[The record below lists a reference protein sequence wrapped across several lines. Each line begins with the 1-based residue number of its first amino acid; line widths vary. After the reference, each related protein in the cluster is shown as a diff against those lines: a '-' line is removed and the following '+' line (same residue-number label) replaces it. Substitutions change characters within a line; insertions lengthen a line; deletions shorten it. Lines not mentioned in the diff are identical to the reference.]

1 MKPSMLPLVPLH
13 ARGLLHQPVPDHHR
27 RVQPPQKQSREQ
39 SHRRTPS
46 LPLIAGSQSR
56 VTPSLHNSSSQQRT
70 VRLPPPSPL
79 SQNAY
84 PNAFD
89 PQLHFDA
96 NVKRISHALAPPSI
110 LDRYNQPRA
119 RESMHIRNRPPP
131 RPFDDRPLF
140 FDEPDPIAPLPL
152 FVQEL
157 PRLARGVSENDR
169 LPRRV
174 EMRDEEDFQ
183 PQLPVHVPPPPPP
196 PPPPPLPKQ
205 PLARMDRLPPPNA
218 HAKNAH
224 LHSADVIHAIH
235 DFAYIK
241 LACEE
246 RTVMDGHPRQ
256 HLRDIALRYIN
267 EREGIRIRGGLD
279 ALRQLG
285 LGCVPHP
292 LVKIALSLLGW
303 ADLKAGGVA
312 ADWVTTT
319 WGQPEQEA
327 ALWLL
332 LDWLY
337 PSKALLYP
345 LDDDGG
351 DGASKKPAAK
361 RGGRRDPAELLLP
374 PKMLLP
380 YGAVPRILACLGR
393 RKLFNVS
400 EATPYL
406 TQAAAA
412 LIELDAGGRPVVDIE
427 EMILYWMELWGCWD
441 TSRWPRDVDRIP
453 PAPEKL
459 PPRERCR
466 KSTKAEERPPL
477 RVKLK
482 RARMEQTNHLIL

>member
-1 MKPSMLPLVPLH
+1 M
-13 ARGLLHQPVPDHHR
+13 
-27 RVQPPQKQSREQ
+27 
-39 SHRRTPS
+39 
-46 LPLIAGSQSR
+46 
-56 VTPSLHNSSSQQRT
+56 
-70 VRLPPPSPL
+70 RLPPPSRL

-110 LDRYNQPRA
+110 PIDTTS
-119 RESMHIRNRPPP
+119 REPASRMHIRNRPPP
-131 RPFDDRPLF
+131 RPLDDRPLF

-157 PRLARGVSENDR
+157 PRLARARSENDR

-174 EMRDEEDFQ
+174 EMRDEEDF
-183 PQLPVHVPPPPPP
+183 PAASACICAAAAAAAAATAAAAEATTRSHGSAATPERAREERPFALCRRHPRYPRLCVHQAGLRGADGDGRPPAAA
-196 PPPPPLPKQ
+196 
-205 PLARMDRLPPPNA
+205 LAR
-218 HAKNAH
+218 
-224 LHSADVIHAIH
+224 HSPAIH
-235 DFAYIK
+235 QRA
-241 LACEE
+241 
-246 RTVMDGHPRQ
+246 RGHPDPR
-256 HLRDIALRYIN
+256 RAGRATPIGPRVRATS
-267 EREGIRIRGGLD
+267 
-279 ALRQLG
+279 
-285 LGCVPHP
+285 

-345 LDDDGG
+345 LDEEGG
-351 DGASKKPAAK
+351 DGASKKPATK

-393 RKLFNVS
+393 RKLFNAS

-406 TQAAAA
+406 TQAAAT
-412 LIELDAGGRPVVDIE
+412 LIELDAGGRPSWTSP

-453 PAPEKL
+453 AP
-459 PPRERCR
+459 ERCR
-466 KSTKAEERPPL
+466 PESDAASRP
-477 RVKLK
+477 RQRSVAAA
-482 RARMEQTNHLIL
+482 RQAQAVRMEQTNQLIL